1 MSIDWGAFVKGWAG
15 SAAKNVQERDK
26 AERDALMEEK
36 RLALLDKYQQAEEGR
51 RAARD
56 DAKAKKKV
64 DANRSSYDYATGE
77 KILVNEDGEEIGRVS
92 DPTIAED
99 RQWSKEDRE
108 LRRRQAEAQ
117 IAASNRSGRGG
128 GGRGGSSDEDDQ
140 PSAKARNRVEG
151 VLSKIDTR
159 LEDLGAPASERLAAR
174 SAVIGRVAKGQ
185 SIDQKWLDNFEA
197 NLLQDFQS
205 KKKLDQWGADKVRR
219 DAAAAALKP

>member
-108 LRRRQAEAQ
+108 LRRRQAARLRHPG
-117 IAASNRSGRGG
+117 IASGRSDADGRRALRRRRLRRGG
-128 GGRGGSSDEDDQ
+128 GRVLRRPRPRPAPQ
-140 PSAKARNRVEG
+140 ALRNPG
-151 VLSKIDTR
+151 CLF
-159 LEDLGAPASERLAAR
+159 A
-174 SAVIGRVAKGQ
+174 
-185 SIDQKWLDNFEA
+185 
-197 NLLQDFQS
+197 
-205 KKKLDQWGADKVRR
+205 
-219 DAAAAALKP
+219 